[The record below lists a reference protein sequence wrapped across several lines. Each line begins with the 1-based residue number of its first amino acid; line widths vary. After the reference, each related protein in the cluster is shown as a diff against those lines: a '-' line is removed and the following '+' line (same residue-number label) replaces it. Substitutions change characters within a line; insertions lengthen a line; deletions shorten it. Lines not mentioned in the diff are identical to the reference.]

1 MKNSHLILLILI
13 MAVVAYGGFVPEVIP
28 DPLRPIFAILFFFEC
43 CSLPIVWLIV
53 YGVVM
58 DAIWRVA
65 KYGNGVHPFVR
76 KICIAL
82 VKDHL

>member
-1 MKNSHLILLILI
+1 MKISHLILAILI
-13 MAVVAYGGFVPEVIP
+13 MAIVAYGAYAPEVIP
-28 DPLRPIFAILFFFEC
+28 SPLRPIFAILFLAEYFV
-43 CSLPIVWLIV
+43 LPLMPIIA

>member
-1 MKNSHLILLILI
+1 MKISHLILLILI
-13 MAVVAYGGFVPEVIP
+13 MAVIAYGGFVPEAIP
-28 DPLRPIFAILFFFEC
+28 SPLRPAFAILFFFEWC
-43 CSLPIVWLIV
+43 AFPIALLII
-53 YGVVM
+53 YGTIM